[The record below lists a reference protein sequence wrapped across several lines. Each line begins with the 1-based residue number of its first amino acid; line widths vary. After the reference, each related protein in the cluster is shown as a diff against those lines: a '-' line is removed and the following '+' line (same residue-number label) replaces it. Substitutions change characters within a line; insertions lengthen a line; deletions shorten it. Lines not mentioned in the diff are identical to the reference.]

1 MGPHFAARRIAMN
14 FGFAARSARIALPAL
29 LALCGCSRGTPT
41 EAWPPIVDPVVFTD
55 ALGTNV
61 EFQAFAGSKLDALE
75 LDTTEQHSGTTSL
88 RFTVPPVGDPSGT
101 YAGGAFVTRR
111 TRSFTSY
118 NALSLWVKGS
128 RAATLD
134 VAGLGNDN
142 TGTSQ
147 FEARRIAIPVTTS
160 WTRVLVPIPLP
171 ERLTDEGGL
180 FFLAEG
186 PEAGAGMTL
195 WIDDVEYVNDGTIT
209 NPRPTLATRTVKAF
223 VGTTVN
229 LDGATSTRF
238 AISGLDQV
246 VTHMPAYFTYT
257 SSDPAVVKATDSV
270 LSVVGPGT
278 ASITAALGSVPAA
291 GTVTVEA
298 TAPPDHPAPT
308 PTVPAADVISLF
320 SHAYSNVPVDTWSA
334 TWDNADVSDVTLSGN
349 ATKLYTNLVV
359 AGIEF
364 GAHPIDATA
373 MTSFHMDVWATS
385 GTTFRVKLVDFGA
398 NGAFGGGDDSESEL
412 TFDGTTTP
420 ALVTGTWVG
429 IEVPLSEFASLASRA
444 HLAQLILSGDT
455 RTVFVD
461 NVYLHR

>member
-1 MGPHFAARRIAMN
+1 MN
-14 FGFAARSARIALPAL
+14 LGFAARSAWFGL
-29 LALCGCSRGTPT
+29 LALVASCGCSRGLPT
-41 EAWPPIVDPVVFTD
+41 EAWPPIVDPVVFHD
-55 ALGTNV
+55 ALGANV

-75 LDTTEQHSGTTSL
+75 LDTTERHSGTTSL
-88 RFTVPPVGDPSGT
+88 RFTVPAVGDPTGT

-142 TGTSQ
+142 TGTSK
-147 FEARRIAIPVTTS
+147 FEARRSAIPVTTS
-160 WTRVLVPIPLP
+160 WTRVVVPIPLP
-171 ERLTDEGGL
+171 ERLGDEGGL

-195 WIDDVEYVNDGTIT
+195 WVDDVEFVDDATIT
-209 NPRPTLATRTVKAF
+209 NPRPTLDTRTVKAF
-223 VGTTVN
+223 VGTTVS

-246 VTHMPAYFTYT
+246 VTHMPGYFAYT
-257 SSDPAVVKATDSV
+257 SSDPSVVKATDSV
-270 LSVVGPGT
+270 LSVVGSGT
-278 ASITAALGSVPAA
+278 ASITASLGSVPAA
-291 GTVTVEA
+291 GTVTVQA

-308 PTVPAADVISLF
+308 PTVPGADVIALF
-320 SHAYSNVPVDTWSA
+320 SHAYPNVPVDTWSA
-334 TWDNADVSDVTLSGN
+334 PWDNADVADVTVSGN

-364 GAHPIDATA
+364 AAHPIDATA
-373 MTSFHMDVWATS
+373 MTSFHVDVWATS
-385 GTTFRVKLVDFGA
+385 GTTFRLKLVDFGA
-398 NGAFGGGDDSESEL
+398 NGVFGGGDDSESEL
-412 TFDGTTTP
+412 TFDGTSIP
-420 ALVTGTWVG
+420 PLVTGAWVG
-429 IEVPLSEFASLASRA
+429 LEIPLADFAGLASRA

>member
-1 MGPHFAARRIAMN
+1 MN
-14 FGFAARSARIALPAL
+14 FRFAGGSARTALLGL
-29 LALCGCSRGTPT
+29 LALCGCSRDLPT
-41 EAWPPIVDPVVFTD
+41 EPWPPIVDPVVFLD
-55 ALGTNV
+55 ALGANV

-75 LDTTEQHSGTTSL
+75 LDTTERHSGTTSL

-147 FEARRIAIPVTTS
+147 FEARRSAIPVTTS
-160 WTRVLVPIPLP
+160 WTRVLLPIPFSA
-171 ERLTDEGGL
+171 RLTDEGGL
-180 FFLAEG
+180 FFIAEG

-195 WIDDVEYVNDGTIT
+195 WVDDVEFVNDATIT
-209 NPRPTLATRTVKAF
+209 NPRPALGPRTVQAF

-238 AISGLDQV
+238 AISGLDQI
-246 VTHMPAYFTYT
+246 VTHSPGYFTYT
-257 SSDPAVVKATDSV
+257 SSDPLVVDVTDEV
-270 LSVVGPGT
+270 LSVVGSGT
-278 ASITAALGSVPAA
+278 AVVTAALGSVPAS
-291 GTVTVEA
+291 GSVTVEA
-298 TAPPDHPAPT
+298 TAPPPNPAPT
-308 PTVPAADVISLF
+308 PTLPAADVIALF
-320 SHAYSNVPVDTWSA
+320 SHAYPNVPVDTWSA
-334 TWDNADVSDVTLSGN
+334 SWDNADVANVDISGN
-349 ATKLYTNLVV
+349 ATKLYTNLVF

-364 GAHPIDATA
+364 VTQPIDATA
-373 MTSFHMDVWATS
+373 MTAFHIDVWVPS
-385 GTTFRVKLVDFGA
+385 GTNFRVKLVDFGA
-398 NGAFGGGDDSESEL
+398 DGAFGGGDDSQSEL

-420 ALVTGTWVG
+420 ALETGTWVG
-429 IEVPLSEFASLASRA
+429 FDIPLADFLGLTSRA

-461 NVYLHR
+461 NAYFHR